1 MAGAVLS
8 KGGTFGADVILSC
21 TALRDKRSVKAITY
35 LEVATVSGEELWRVS
50 EEPRFSEV
58 HRHLRHC
65 ALILAVYRCMVI
77 CALYIRLVRLNSKV
91 GSNPCGATRT
101 VLDISN
107 GVAGEN
113 ESLASAED
121 SAPFVCD
128 SLRADSL
135 EEPSSTSQRVTL
147 KGHANAQSQ
156 EDVDALMRSTTR
168 SQEDVDALMRS
179 TTRSQEDVDALMR
192 STTRSQED
200 VDALMRSSG
209 GVNGLLRVGS
219 KSKQI
224 RKADL
229 RLQYTL
235 LMARLFGKD
244 GFLAGK
250 ASTPLLERLFKD
262 GDLLRERP
270 SEALKVVHAL
280 VGVREPWQEVRQPA
294 SIRRPL
300 GSRLAPWPCLHYS
313 K

>member
-1 MAGAVLS
+1 MLG
-8 KGGTFGADVILSC
+8 
-21 TALRDKRSVKAITY
+21 
-35 LEVATVSGEELWRVS
+35 
-50 EEPRFSEV
+50 
-58 HRHLRHC
+58 
-65 ALILAVYRCMVI
+65 
-77 CALYIRLVRLNSKV
+77 
-91 GSNPCGATRT
+91 
-101 VLDISN
+101 ISN

-147 KGHANAQSQ
+147 KSHANAQ
-156 EDVDALMRSTTR
+156 

>member
-101 VLDISN
+101 VLGISN

-147 KGHANAQSQ
+147 KGHANAQ
-156 EDVDALMRSTTR
+156 
-168 SQEDVDALMRS
+168 
-179 TTRSQEDVDALMR
+179 SQEDVDALMR

>member
-192 STTRSQED
+192 S
-200 VDALMRSSG
+200 SG